1 MFIFSSFNL
10 VKLFKINFAIIK
22 YFQVLVF
29 LIPLCYTFP
38 ALSQQNSSILD
49 TITLNNRQV
58 ILLSNKKWA
67 YLDEHVKNLAY
78 DSLFFNNWETKEIH
92 AYRTERKKPRNQIK
106 LNLLENNSQFVF
118 PLDTFK
124 YLRGFTSYHTG
135 LDLKADVGDTI
146 RAVFDG
152 KVRFADNIRNGYG
165 NLVIIRHFN
174 GLETYYSHLS
184 KIMVNVNDDVKAGD
198 IIGRVGQTGRAT
210 THHLHFETR
219 YFDEPFD
226 PLKLL
231 SLQTKDLISDTLF
244 INGSL
249 IGEVQNTSELESS
262 ISDNTNA
269 EYHTIIKGD
278 TLYKISKKYNT
289 SIESL
294 CQLNNISKSTTLKI
308 GRKLKVKP

>member
-1 MFIFSSFNL
+1 LI
-10 VKLFKINFAIIK
+10 KL
-22 YFQVLVF
+22 YFRNITFLKFLQVL
-29 LIPLCYTFP
+29 LIFIPISFSFQ
-38 ALSQQNSSILD
+38 ASSQNNQKILD
-49 TITLNNRQV
+49 TITLNNRPV
-58 ILLSNKKWA
+58 LLFSNKKWA
-67 YLDEHVKNLAY
+67 YLDEHVKNLSY
-78 DSLFFNNWETKEIH
+78 DSLFSTNWETKEIH
-92 AYRTERKKPRNQIK
+92 ACRNENSKKQNQIK
-106 LNLLENNSQFVF
+106 LNLLENNSAFIF

-135 LDLKADVGDTI
+135 LDLKADAGDTI
-146 RAVFDG
+146 RSVFNG
-152 KVRFADNIRNGYG
+152 KVRFAENIHNGYG

-184 KIMVNVNDDVKAGD
+184 KILVDVNDDVKAGD

-219 YFDEPFD
+219 YLDEPFD

-231 SLQTKDLISDTLF
+231 SLQTKNLISDTLI

-249 IGEVQNTSELESS
+249 IGEVNVTSELETSNSESS
-262 ISDNTNA
+262 VA
-269 EYHTIIKGD
+269 EYHTIVKGD

-294 CQLNNISKSTTLKI
+294 CQLNNISKTTTLKI